1 MEQIKATIPTHLRN
15 RIVESKTEHVPS
27 TCAHLVAH
35 LASNPIFPQLLQ
47 QLTDPEVTC
56 CSKDADA
63 ALRWKMD
70 GNSAVRCKDFEKAL
84 SCYSKALQYLPLAL
98 ERKGGEATAIL
109 FVNRAFSLHKLG
121 MMEAAERDCA
131 RAIELHPLYSKAWYR
146 RGHVRAELLDYKG
159 AHSDMEKAL
168 AYESSASRKN
178 EVKKELLLLKEKLNG
193 TAKSEDPQ
201 VAKVSVVLI
210 AAMQVILK
218 EHRKTH
224 CHFCFRLLPADQIPC
239 KGCTTPLYCSESCRD
254 CAMSTTT
261 TRRSAERTNEKSQSF
276 LNPKGGKGVPAY
288 TNMHGVLDSIDN
300 MYGEHN
306 HECGGASWPAVL
318 PSEAVLA
325 ARMFVQSIWV
335 TASSAVRA
343 SKTLCDELEKLCHH
357 YEKLSPSDKLEV
369 HVLAVVIAHCLQPR
383 LYELKFDIPSL
394 GSLSAKLVL
403 LISQVRANAMAI
415 VNLTSPEY
423 NENVDLHEPSSE
435 KSSEDHGAPISMTCS
450 IEHVKV
456 AQAIFLQGSL
466 FNHSCIPNAH
476 ASFVSRHLYIHSTKP
491 IIADSPVEL
500 CYGAEAG
507 ETGRLERQN
516 WLKERYF
523 FDCQCWACSEG
534 NLADMY
540 MSAYHCHD
548 FGCDGVVPA
557 DNFIS
562 KMSPGIKEIGHGSLI
577 SKEILEDSARLDSE
591 KVGSMD
597 DTACCMNCGLVM
609 DRKLYHTVLI
619 TSLNNL
625 KRASVPFM
633 KHSPEMFE
641 LEIALEMANAALKN
655 LRSVLHRF
663 NRLLAEA
670 EDIVAQLFCAMRQP
684 QNALQHCGNSIK
696 ILEKLYGED
705 HIVVANERMKL
716 ATIAFAADDLEQAQN
731 NLEIVKHVYGTYYGP
746 NFRTRFPFMVKVLTS
761 CAS

>member
-201 VAKVSVVLI
+201 VAKVSGSSDLDQENLPSTSSVDVYLTPDKGRGVLATKNFEPGNLI
-210 AAMQVILK
+210 LQEPAFTVVILK

-394 GSLSAKLVL
+394 GSLSAK
-403 LISQVRANAMAI
+403 
-415 VNLTSPEY
+415 
-423 NENVDLHEPSSE
+423 
-435 KSSEDHGAPISMTCS
+435 
-450 IEHVKV
+450 
-456 AQAIFLQGSL
+456 
-466 FNHSCIPNAH
+466 
-476 ASFVSRHLYIHSTKP
+476 
-491 IIADSPVEL
+491 
-500 CYGAEAG
+500 AG